1 MENQERARRWRL
13 ALGGEGSAPS
23 AGAALSEQ
31 DGAIDAALNALYG
44 GGEGVE
50 KDNRR
55 VGMGPSSPK
64 VARWLG
70 DIRRFFPASVVRVMQ
85 TDAMERLGLRQ
96 MLLEPEMM
104 QAVEPDVHMVA
115 TLLSLK
121 NVMPATSLETARR
134 VVQRVVDD
142 LQRRLEAPLRQAVIG
157 SLSRSERNNRPRHS
171 EIDWNRTIR
180 ANLKHYQPE
189 LNTIVPERR
198 IGYGRRRQA
207 LREIILCVDQ
217 SGSMATSVVYAGI
230 FGSVLAS
237 LPALKTHVV
246 VYDTSVVDLTENL
259 DDPVEI
265 LFGTQ
270 LGGGNDTPRA
280 LDYCKGLIS
289 RPSDTIFILI
299 SDLYEGAGGEKM
311 VRQLSEFAA
320 AGVQVI
326 TLLALS
332 DDGKPSYEPGNA
344 QSIAAF
350 APVFACTPDL
360 FPELM
365 AAAISRSDLNAWA
378 ASNDIVAARGS
389 GSA

>member
-1 MENQERARRWRL
+1 MDNEERARRWRL
-13 ALGGEGSAPS
+13 ALGSDGSQSPGMAPLS
-23 AGAALSEQ
+23 AE
-31 DGAIDAALNALYG
+31 DGAMDAALNALYG
-44 GGEGVE
+44 GADGIE

-55 VGMGPSSPK
+55 VGMGPSSPR

-180 ANLKHYQPE
+180 ANLKHFQPE

-207 LREIILCVDQ
+207 LREIVLCVDQ

-246 VYDTSVVDLTENL
+246 VYDTAVVDLTENL

-280 LDYCKGLIS
+280 LDYCKGLIT
-289 RPSDTIFILI
+289 RPQDTIFILI
-299 SDLYEGAGGEKM
+299 SDLYEGAGSEKM

-332 DDGKPSYEPGNA
+332 DDGKPSYEAENA
-344 QSIAAF
+344 QAIAAF

-360 FPELM
+360 FPEMM
-365 AAAISRSDLNAWA
+365 AAAISRSDINAWA
-378 ASNDIVAARGS
+378 ASNDIVATRNS
-389 GSA
+389 